1 MPGNHL
7 GSMSRKL
14 SLTVLSFPLE
24 NQVRES
30 QLLRKIAAGEK
41 AGVQKKVGKIFD
53 YDDEMM
59 IRCAVQSRPS
69 TTPPAAYTH
78 VVARWKPSQGLHTG
92 ALAALHLGIYDF
104 DR

>member
-24 NQVRES
+24 NHVRES

-41 AGVQKKVGKIFD
+41 AGVQKISAGIKKVGKIFD
-53 YDDEMM
+53 YDDDQ
-59 IRCAVQSRPS
+59 R
-69 TTPPAAYTH
+69 
-78 VVARWKPSQGLHTG
+78 
-92 ALAALHLGIYDF
+92 
-104 DR
+104 